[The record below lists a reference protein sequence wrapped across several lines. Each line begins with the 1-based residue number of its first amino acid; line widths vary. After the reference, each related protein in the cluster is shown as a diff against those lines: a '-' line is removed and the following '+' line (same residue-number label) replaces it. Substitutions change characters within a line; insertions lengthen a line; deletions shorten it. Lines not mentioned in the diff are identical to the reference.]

1 LLPIGATWP
10 TSCQFVAGERPS
22 LFDRPDSG
30 NSALLVHIDIS
41 HWRQPVNGGVS
52 QTQPFAPKGNATF
65 DTEDDRTEFVE
76 LARSAGLTVLD
87 TIVGSISK
95 PSARHFIGSGK
106 IEEIR
111 LALAEHEAD
120 VVLFGQT
127 LSPSQERNLERELS
141 VRVLDRNSLI
151 LDIFAQR
158 ARTFEGKLQVELAQL
173 VHLSTRLV
181 RGWTHLERQKGGIGL
196 RGPGETQLE
205 TDRRLLNER
214 VRVLKK
220 RLAKVRRQREQGRSQ
235 RGKSGIATVALVGYT
250 NAGKSTLFNRMTE
263 ETVYAA
269 DQLFATLD
277 PTLRRLDLDG
287 GVSAVLAD
295 TVGFI
300 RDLPHELVDAFRST
314 LTETLEADL
323 LLHIVDDN
331 DSEREQRRD
340 EVDKVLAGI
349 GAQEVPQLMVF
360 NKIDL
365 SGHGVSVE
373 RSEDG
378 EAQAIWLSAMT
389 GDGVEELMQLLG
401 ERLSVE
407 RCSGWMVLLP
417 TQGKLRAQLYSANAV
432 IEEAVQENGAVHIH
446 IDMDAVEFARLARE
460 HSIEVKDIVPDR
472 ESLGEILA
480 ASGRV

>member
-1 LLPIGATWP
+1 M
-10 TSCQFVAGERPS
+10 
-22 LFDRPDSG
+22 FDRPDSG
-30 NSALLVHIDIS
+30 DNALLVHIDIAQ
-41 HWRQPVNGGVS
+41 WRNAAARSGH
-52 QTQPFAPKGNATF
+52 APAEHAT
-65 DTEDDRTEFVE
+65 DIDDERAEFIE
-76 LARSAGLTVLD
+76 LARSAGLNVLD
-87 TIVGSISK
+87 VVTGSRSK

-106 IEEIR
+106 IEEIKML
-111 LALAEHEAD
+111 LAQHEPD

-127 LSPSQERNLERELS
+127 LSPSQERNLEREFN

-220 RLAKVRRQREQGRSQ
+220 RLVKVRKQREQGRSK
-235 RGKSGIATVALVGYT
+235 RGKSGISTVALVGYT
-250 NAGKSTLFNRMTE
+250 NAGKSTLFNRLTE

-277 PTLRRLDLDG
+277 PTLRRLDLAG

-323 LLHIVDDN
+323 LLHIVDDS
-331 DSEREQRRD
+331 DPEREQRRD
-340 EVDKVLAGI
+340 DVDKVLLGI
-349 GAQEVPQLMVF
+349 GADKVPQLMVF

-365 SGHGVSVE
+365 SGHAVRIE
-373 RSEDG
+373 RSENDVT
-378 EAQAIWLSAMT
+378 QAVWLSAAT
-389 GDGVEELMQLLG
+389 GDGVDELLAAIG
-401 ERLSVE
+401 DRLST
-407 RCSGWMVLLP
+407 RRTSGWLLVSP
-417 TQGKLRAQLYSANAV
+417 SQGKLRAQLYAASAV
-432 IEEAVQENGAVHIH
+432 MEEVTQEDGSASLLLD
-446 IDMDAVEFARLARE
+446 IDTAEFARIARE
-460 HSIEVKDIVPDR
+460 HQLSDESIVPDNR
-472 ESLGEILA
+472 PLA
-480 ASGRV
+480 VSHRG

>member
-1 LLPIGATWP
+1 M
-10 TSCQFVAGERPS
+10 FE
-22 LFDRPDSG
+22 RPDSG

-41 HWRQPVNGGVS
+41 HWRQPMANAG
-52 QTQPFAPKGNATF
+52 QKTQPFAPHANGSF
-65 DTEDDRTEFVE
+65 DTEDDRAEFEE
-76 LARSAGLTVLD
+76 LARSAGLTVVD
-87 TIVGSISK
+87 TITGSTSK

-111 LALAEHEAD
+111 QALHEQEAD

-127 LSPSQERNLERELS
+127 LTPSQERNLERELS

-220 RLAKVRRQREQGRSQ
+220 RLAKVRQQREQGRSK
-235 RGKSGIATVALVGYT
+235 RGKSGIATVAVVGYT
-250 NAGKSTLFNRMTE
+250 NAGKSTLFNRLTA

-277 PTLRRLDLDG
+277 PTLRRLELSA

-323 LLHIVDDN
+323 LLHIVDDS
-331 DSEREQRRD
+331 DGEREQRRD

-349 GAQEVPQLMVF
+349 GAQDVPQLMVF

-365 SGHGVSVE
+365 SGHAVSVE
-373 RSEDG
+373 RSESG
-378 EAQAIWLSAMT
+378 EAQAIWLSAKS
-389 GDGVEELMQLLG
+389 GDGVDELVQLIG
-401 ERLSVE
+401 ERLSAE
-407 RCSGWMVLLP
+407 RTSGWMVLLP
-417 TQGKLRAQLYSANAV
+417 SQGKLRSQLYSAAAV
-432 IEEAVQENGAVHIH
+432 VEEVMQDDGVVHAQ
-446 IDMDAVEFARLARE
+446 IDMDAVEFARLVRE
-460 HSIEVKDIVPDR
+460 HSIEVNDIVPDR
-472 ESLGEILA
+472 KLLSA
-480 ASGRV
+480 

>member
-1 LLPIGATWP
+1 M
-10 TSCQFVAGERPS
+10 FE
-22 LFDRPDSG
+22 RPDSG

-41 HWRQPVNGGVS
+41 HWRQPNAEGGS
-52 QTQPFAPKGNATF
+52 KQPFAPHSSGTF
-65 DTEDDRTEFVE
+65 DTEDDRAEFEE
-76 LARSAGLTVLD
+76 LARSAGLTVVD
-87 TIVGSISK
+87 TITGSTSK

-111 LALAEHEAD
+111 QALNEQEAD

-127 LSPSQERNLERELS
+127 LTPSQERNLERELS

-220 RLAKVRRQREQGRSQ
+220 RLAKVRQQREQGRSK
-235 RGKSGIATVALVGYT
+235 RGKSGIATVAVVGYT
-250 NAGKSTLFNRMTE
+250 NAGKSTLFNRLTE

-277 PTLRRLDLDG
+277 PTLRRLDLNG
-287 GVSAVLAD
+287 GVTAVLAD

-323 LLHIVDDN
+323 LLHIVDDS
-331 DSEREQRRD
+331 DGEREQRRD
-340 EVDKVLAGI
+340 EVDKVLVGI
-349 GAQEVPQLMVF
+349 GAQEVPQLLVF

-365 SGHGVSVE
+365 SGHSVIVE
-373 RSEDG
+373 RSESG
-378 EAQAIWLSAMT
+378 EAQAVWLSAKS
-389 GDGVEELMQLLG
+389 GDGVDLLRQLIG

-407 RCSGWMVLLP
+407 RTSGWMVLLP
-417 TQGKLRAQLYSANAV
+417 SQGKLRAQLYSASALV
-432 IEEAVQENGAVHIH
+432 EEVMQEDGVVHAR
-446 IDMDAVEFARLARE
+446 IDMDAVEFARLVRE
-460 HSIEVKDIVPDR
+460 HSIEMNDIVPDR
-472 ESLGEILA
+472 ESL
-480 ASGRV
+480 SV

>member
-1 LLPIGATWP
+1 M
-10 TSCQFVAGERPS
+10 
-22 LFDRPDSG
+22 FDRPDTG
-30 NSALLVHIDIS
+30 DKALLVHIDIS
-41 HWRQPVNGGVS
+41 QYRANLSRQAGKG
-52 QTQPFAPKGNATF
+52 QAPAT
-65 DTEDDRTEFVE
+65 DLEDERAEFVE
-76 LARSAGLTVLD
+76 LATSAGLAVLNMV
-87 TIVGSISK
+87 TGSRSK
-95 PSARHFIGSGK
+95 PSARHFIGKGK
-106 IEEIR
+106 IEEIQ

-127 LSPSQERNLERELS
+127 LSPSQERNLEKELK

-220 RLAKVRRQREQGRSQ
+220 RLTKVRQQREQGRSK
-235 RGKSGIATVALVGYT
+235 RGKSGISTVALVGYT
-250 NAGKSTLFNRMTE
+250 NAGKSTLFNHITDE
-263 ETVYAA
+263 SVYAA

-277 PTLRRLDLDG
+277 PTLRRLDLAG

-323 LLHIVDDN
+323 LLHIVDDS
-331 DSEREQRRD
+331 DAERDQRRD
-340 EVDKVLAGI
+340 DVDKVLHGI
-349 GAQEVPQLMVF
+349 GAEHVPQLMVF

-365 SGHGVSVE
+365 SGHSVRVE
-373 RSEDG
+373 QAENG
-378 EAQAIWLSAMT
+378 EAQAVWLSAAS
-389 GDGVEELMQLLG
+389 GQGVDELLAAISD
-401 ERLSVE
+401 RLS
-407 RCSGWMVLLP
+407 RKRTSGWLAVAP
-417 TQGKLRAQLYSANAV
+417 KQGRLRAQLFAATAV
-432 IEEAVQENGAVHIH
+432 LKEVAQEDGSVKLLLD
-446 IDMDAVEFARLARE
+446 IDASEFARLARE
-460 HSIEVKDIVPDR
+460 HGLTTDSIVPDD
-472 ESLGEILA
+472 EALA
-480 ASGRV
+480 ATGLG